1 LDENV
6 KRVLLFNFND
16 NSRNYSALVKELI
29 HLNKYF
35 WKYKKLL
42 LTGALFILLSKIFA
56 VFQAPLVRKSLNLI
70 VKKFNSEDADIDF
83 LSWEL
88 AEYAM
93 YMVLAAVISGL
104 FLYLTR
110 QTIIVMSR
118 LMEFDIKNEIF
129 EHYQTLP
136 LSFYRKNSTGDLM
149 SRISED
155 VGKVRMYLGPGVM
168 YGISLVVI
176 CVTVI
181 STMLS
186 VNTQLTLIVLTPLPF
201 LSITIYF
208 VSNKLNKQSEQIQ
221 KEMAGLS
228 TFTQE
233 AFSGMRVLKAFVREE
248 HFIGKMA
255 KQSDSYKKHA
265 LKMALLQS
273 TFFPTIILLIGLS
286 TLLTVYFGGIISI
299 NSENFTAG
307 NIAEFMLYLSMLT
320 WPVTSIGWV
329 TSIIQSASAS
339 QKRINEFL
347 NTKTEI
353 TFDAENEVNVNG
365 NIEFKNVS
373 LVYPES
379 GITALDKVSFSI
391 KSGETVAIV
400 GNTGSGKSS
409 LAALLCRNYD
419 PTSGKILI
427 EGEDLK
433 SINLHHFREQLG
445 YVPQDA
451 FLFSD
456 TIRQN
461 LLFGKEEATEE
472 EIIEATKNA
481 AVYENIN
488 GFKNGFDTILGERGI
503 TLSGGQKQRL
513 TIARALIKDPKLL
526 ILDDSLSAI
535 DTDTE
540 NIILNKLKKLMQ
552 NRTSLI
558 ISHRISSVKLAN
570 KILVLHDGQLAEQG
584 SHDEL
589 MLLNGHY
596 FRMYEKQHQVDG
608 K

>member
-1 LDENV
+1 M
-6 KRVLLFNFND
+6 
-16 NSRNYSALVKELI
+16 KELLQ
-29 HLNKYF
+29 LNKYF

-42 LTGALFILLSKIFA
+42 LAGAFFILLSKLFA

-70 VKKFNSEDADIDF
+70 IEKVNDKDADVDL

-88 AEYAM
+88 AEYAL
-93 YMVLAAVISGL
+93 YMVGAAIVSGL

-181 STMLS
+181 SAMLS
-186 VNTQLTLIVLTPLPF
+186 VNVQLTLIVLTPLPL
-201 LSITIYF
+201 LSVTIYI
-208 VSNKLNKQSEQIQ
+208 VSNKLNKRSEEIQ
-221 KEMAGLS
+221 QQMAGLS

-248 HFIGKMA
+248 YFIGKME
-255 KQSDSYKKHA
+255 KRSQSYKTHA
-265 LKMALLQS
+265 LKLAMLQS

-286 TLLTVYFGGIISI
+286 TLLTVYFGGLLSI
-299 NSENFTAG
+299 NNSDFTAG
-307 NIAEFMLYLSMLT
+307 NIAEFMLYLGMLT

-329 TSIIQSASAS
+329 TSIIQSAAAS
-339 QKRINEFL
+339 EKRINEFL
-347 NTKTEI
+347 NTKTDI
-353 TFDAENEVNVNG
+353 TFDENNKVEIKG

-379 GITALDKVSFSI
+379 GIKALDNVSFTI
-391 KSGETVAIV
+391 CAGETVAVV
-400 GNTGSGKSS
+400 GDTGAGKSS

-419 PTSGKILI
+419 PTSGEIFI
-427 EGEDLK
+427 EGEKLTM
-433 SINLHHFREQLG
+433 INLHYFREQLG

-451 FLFSD
+451 FLFSN

-461 LLFGKEEATEE
+461 LLFGKEDATED
-472 EIIEATKNA
+472 EIIAATKNA
-481 AVYENIN
+481 AVYDNIK
-488 GFKNGFDTILGERGI
+488 GFKEGFDTVLGERGI
-503 TLSGGQKQRL
+503 TISGGQKQRL
-513 TIARALIKDPKLL
+513 TIARALIKNPKLL
-526 ILDDSLSAI
+526 ILDDSLSAV

-540 NIILNKLKKLMQ
+540 NIILNSLKKLMID
-552 NRTSLI
+552 RTSVI
-558 ISHRISSVKLAN
+558 ISHRISSVKLAS
-570 KILVLHDGQLAEQG
+570 KILVLHEGKLVEQG
-584 SHDEL
+584 SHKEL
-589 MLLNGHY
+589 VALKGYY
-596 FRMYEKQHQVDG
+596 FAIYEKQH
-608 K
+608 KE

>member
-1 LDENV
+1 M
-6 KRVLLFNFND
+6 
-16 NSRNYSALVKELI
+16 KELI

-42 LTGALFILLSKIFA
+42 LAGAFFIILSKIFA
-56 VFQAPLVRKSLNLI
+56 VFQAPLVRESLNLI
-70 VKKFNSEDADIDF
+70 IKKFNSETATVEV
-83 LSWEL
+83 LSWQL
-88 AEYAM
+88 AKYGL
-93 YMVLAAVISGL
+93 YMVGAAIISGV

-136 LSFYRKNSTGDLM
+136 LTFYRENSTGDLM

-155 VGKVRMYLGPGVM
+155 VSKVRMYLGPGVM
-168 YGISLVVI
+168 YGISLIVI

-181 STMLS
+181 TTMLS
-186 VNTQLTLIVLTPLPF
+186 VNVQLTLIVLIPLPF
-201 LSITIYF
+201 LSIAIYF
-208 VSNKLNKQSEQIQ
+208 VSNKLNKQAGKIQ
-221 KEMAGLS
+221 QEMAGLS

-248 HFIGKMA
+248 HFISKMEN
-255 KQSDSYKKHA
+255 QSNSYKTQA
-265 LKMALLQS
+265 LKLALLQS
-273 TFFPTIILLIGLS
+273 AFFPTIILLIGLS
-286 TLLTVYFGGIISI
+286 TLLTVYFGGLLSI
-299 NSENFTAG
+299 EQDNFTAG

-347 NTKTEI
+347 NTKTDI
-353 TFDAENEVNVNG
+353 TFNEDNKINLNG

-379 GITALDKVSFSI
+379 GITALDKVSFSV
-391 KSGETVAIV
+391 KAGETIAII
-400 GNTGSGKSS
+400 GNTGSGKST

-419 PTSGKILI
+419 PTTGEILI
-427 EGEDLK
+427 ENENLK
-433 SINLHHFREQLG
+433 DINLHDFREQLG

-461 LLFGKEEATEE
+461 LLFGKENATEKE
-472 EIIEATKNA
+472 LKEATKSA
-481 AVYENIN
+481 AVYENIK
-488 GFKNGFDTILGERGI
+488 GFKNGFDTMLGERGI
-503 TLSGGQKQRL
+503 TVSGGQKQRL

-535 DTDTE
+535 DTNTE
-540 NIILNKLKKLMQ
+540 HIILNNLTQIMKD
-552 NRTSLI
+552 RTSFI
-558 ISHRISSVKLAN
+558 ISHRVSSVKLAN
-570 KILVLHDGQLAEQG
+570 KILVLHDGQLVEQG
-584 SHDEL
+584 AHDEL
-589 MLLNGHY
+589 INKKGYY
-596 FRMYEKQHQVDG
+596 FELYQKQHQSG
-608 K
+608 KKE